1 MISCTFT
8 KREYLKRVIRTDRHG
23 SSTVFLAIAF
33 LAFAFCIAGGIGIS
47 RKLTVMSTCESY
59 GRVWTRA
66 ILSEYDLHL
75 LEDYGLMAYW
85 GNEIEVNRKID
96 DYLEHFPRR
105 AAIERAIE
113 KEVF

>member
-1 MISCTFT
+1 MTSCTVT

-75 LEDYGLMAYW
+75 L
-85 GNEIEVNRKID
+85 
-96 DYLEHFPRR
+96 
-105 AAIERAIE
+105 
-113 KEVF
+113 